1 MKFSFSPIAAAAAL
15 LLVLPCSAS
24 AAAIKNA
31 PLHKYFTAGI
41 IRLRIDKIETYP
53 GSAAATV
60 PVIAGQGL
68 SGPGFVVVTVTAQ
81 NPSGSDDISVPHMEV
96 GFELKDGS
104 QMNEE
109 TPDATNI
116 PGSKVA
122 APTGLHPKQH
132 EQFSWVISGWTGAAP
147 TKLLLKVWDQSGYPG
162 YWYRIQL
169 QPNDV
174 TAHS

>member
-1 MKFSFSPIAAAAAL
+1 MKSSFVRAAVAVTL
-15 LLVLPCSAS
+15 LLILPCAAS
-24 AAAIKNA
+24 AAIKNA

-41 IRLRIDKIETYP
+41 IRLRIDKVETYP
-53 GSAAATV
+53 GSAAQSV

-68 SGPGFVVVTVTAQ
+68 SGPGFVVVTATAQ
-81 NPSGSDDISVPHMEV
+81 NPSGTDQITVPHIEV

-104 QMNEE
+104 QMDET
-109 TPDATNI
+109 TPDAMNI
-116 PGSKVA
+116 PGGKVA
-122 APTGLHPKQH
+122 APTSLHPKQH

-169 QPNDV
+169 PPKDV